1 MMMVFGL
8 FVFELRTLPYQ
19 QLQLSHNWRHV
30 KNDRVGRSAK
40 WQYVGAGENQLTL
53 GGLLYPEITGGNLSL
68 GAVSTMAYAGLAWPL
83 IDGVGS
89 IYGMYVITGLQET
102 HQEFDRY
109 GKAKKIGFTLSL
121 QRVDEDIREGLYST
135 SISNMLEILK
145 NSTQI
150 IYYTELNVLGKLSS
164 NTSYSFKTS
173 LFNKT
178 PCLL

>member
-1 MMMVFGL
+1 MMMVLGL

-19 QLQLSHNWRHV
+19 QLQLSRNWRHV

-68 GAVSTMAYAGLAWPL
+68 GAVSTMAYTGLAWPL

-109 GKAKKIGFTLSL
+109 GKAKKIEFTLSL
-121 QRVDEDIREGLYST
+121 QRVDEDIRELFQNS
-135 SISNMLEILK
+135 SISHLMDTLKKVAETVTNSSQEITGGL
-145 NSTQI
+145 T
-150 IYYTELNVLGKLSS
+150 
-164 NTSYSFKTS
+164 F
-173 LFNKT
+173 
-178 PCLL
+178 

>member
-19 QLQLSHNWRHV
+19 QLQLSRNWRHV
-30 KNDRVGRSAK
+30 KNDRVCRSAK

-68 GAVSTMAYAGLAWPL
+68 GAVSTMAYTGLAWPL

-109 GKAKKIGFTLSL
+109 GKAKRIEFTLSL
-121 QRVDEDIREGLYST
+121 QRVDEDIRERLQT
-135 SISNMLEILK
+135 ISVNNLMATIADGVEATLIEAQNATDFLK
-145 NSTQI
+145 Q
-150 IYYTELNVLGKLSS
+150 
-164 NTSYSFKTS
+164 
-173 LFNKT
+173 
-178 PCLL
+178 

>member
-19 QLQLSHNWRHV
+19 QLQLSRNWRHV

-68 GAVSTMAYAGLAWPL
+68 GAISTMAYTGLAWPL

-109 GKAKKIGFTLSL
+109 GKAKKIEFTLSL
-121 QRVDEDIREGLYST
+121 QRVDEDIRGGIQSGSLNEVLATLRKSA
-135 SISNMLEILK
+135 EE
-145 NSTQI
+145 
-150 IYYTELNVLGKLSS
+150 ELRNAREMFG
-164 NTSYSFKTS
+164 S
-173 LFNKT
+173 LT
-178 PCLL
+178 Y

>member
-19 QLQLSHNWRHV
+19 QLQLSRNWRHV

-68 GAVSTMAYAGLAWPL
+68 GAVSTMAYTGLAWPL

-102 HQEFDRY
+102 HQEFDRF
-109 GKAKKIGFTLSL
+109 GKAKRIEFTLSL
-121 QRVDEDIREGLYST
+121 QRVDEDIRERLQNAT
-135 SISNMLEILK
+135 NSNLLNTIKRDVETALK
-145 NSTQI
+145 AVPTVIENLI
-150 IYYTELNVLGKLSS
+150 
-164 NTSYSFKTS
+164 F
-173 LFNKT
+173 
-178 PCLL
+178 

>member
-19 QLQLSHNWRHV
+19 QLQLSRNWRHV

-68 GAVSTMAYAGLAWPL
+68 GAVSTMAYTGLAWPL

-109 GKAKKIGFTLSL
+109 GKAKK
-121 QRVDEDIREGLYST
+121 
-135 SISNMLEILK
+135 
-145 NSTQI
+145 
-150 IYYTELNVLGKLSS
+150 LSS
-164 NTSYSFKTS
+164 RFRCRGLMKISGSGCKIPLS
-173 LFNKT
+173 KK
-178 PCLL
+178 

>member
-8 FVFELRTLPYQ
+8 FVFELWTLPYQ
-19 QLQLSHNWRHV
+19 QLQLSRHWRNV

-68 GAVSTMAYAGLAWPL
+68 GAVSTMAYTGLAWPL

-102 HQEFDRY
+102 HQELDRY
-109 GKAKKIGFTLSL
+109 DKAKKIEFTLSL
-121 QRVDEDIREGLYST
+121 QRVDEDIREPLQSSSVRDLMGTIKEVAGTTLDIAHMT
-135 SISNMLEILK
+135 LK
-145 NSTQI
+145 
-150 IYYTELNVLGKLSS
+150 
-164 NTSYSFKTS
+164 S
-173 LFNKT
+173 L
-178 PCLL
+178 

>member
-19 QLQLSHNWRHV
+19 QLQLSRNWRHV

-68 GAVSTMAYAGLAWPL
+68 GAVSTMAYTGLAWPL

-102 HQEFDRY
+102 HQEFDRF
-109 GKAKKIGFTLSL
+109 GKAKRIEFTLSL
-121 QRVDEDIREGLYST
+121 QRVDEDIRERLQNAT
-135 SISNMLEILK
+135 NSNLLNTINRDVETALK
-145 NSTQI
+145 AVPTVIENLI
-150 IYYTELNVLGKLSS
+150 
-164 NTSYSFKTS
+164 F
-173 LFNKT
+173 
-178 PCLL
+178 

>member
-19 QLQLSHNWRHV
+19 QLQLSRNWRHV

-68 GAVSTMAYAGLAWPL
+68 GAVSTMAYTGLAWPL

-109 GKAKKIGFTLSL
+109 GKAKRTEFTLSL
-121 QRVDEDIREGLYST
+121 QRVDEDIRERLQT
-135 SISNMLEILK
+135 ISVNNLMATIADGVEATLIEAQNATDFLK
-145 NSTQI
+145 Q
-150 IYYTELNVLGKLSS
+150 
-164 NTSYSFKTS
+164 
-173 LFNKT
+173 
-178 PCLL
+178 

>member
-19 QLQLSHNWRHV
+19 QLQLSRNWRHV

-68 GAVSTMAYAGLAWPL
+68 GAVSTMAYTGLAWPL

-102 HQEFDRY
+102 HQEFDRKRAARTVLTGMCY
-109 GKAKKIGFTLSL
+109 SVGSATRQGSSSLTRFIGQSAM
-121 QRVDEDIREGLYST
+121 T
-135 SISNMLEILK
+135 SR
-145 NSTQI
+145 T
-150 IYYTELNVLGKLSS
+150 
-164 NTSYSFKTS
+164 
-173 LFNKT
+173 
-178 PCLL
+178 

>member
-19 QLQLSHNWRHV
+19 QLQLSRNWRHV

-68 GAVSTMAYAGLAWPL
+68 GAVSTMAYTGLAWPL
-83 IDGVGS
+83 IDGLGS

-102 HQEFDRY
+102 HQEFDRF
-109 GKAKKIGFTLSL
+109 GKAKRIEFTLSL
-121 QRVDEDIREGLYST
+121 QRVDEDIRERLQNAT
-135 SISNMLEILK
+135 NSNLLNTIKRDVETALK
-145 NSTQI
+145 AVPTVIENLI
-150 IYYTELNVLGKLSS
+150 
-164 NTSYSFKTS
+164 F
-173 LFNKT
+173 
-178 PCLL
+178 